1 MRKLFDRCHDGY
13 FFICQCILSF
23 STSGINTSGVSVD
36 GMDLCYQTN
45 FLGHF
50 LLTRLLL
57 KSLLKAKNFYASG
70 DDVEAGRV
78 VNLSSVTHHFSGC
91 NEARNGGQYF
101 NSSRKH
107 DKKWWNGK
115 VICFTYT
122 STIFY
127 TYFSCLTH

>member
-1 MRKLFDRCHDGY
+1 MIHFYMSLYLIIIFK
-13 FFICQCILSF
+13 
-23 STSGINTSGVSVD
+23 TSGINTSGVSVD

-91 NEARNGGQYF
+91 NEERNGGQYF
-101 NSSRKH
+101 NSSKKH
-107 DKKWWNGK
+107 DKKWWDGK
-115 VICFTYT
+115 VFCVTYA
-122 STIFY
+122 STLVL
-127 TYFSCLTH
+127 LTFHV

>member
-1 MRKLFDRCHDGY
+1 M
-13 FFICQCILSF
+13 
-23 STSGINTSGVSVD
+23 
-36 GMDLCYQTN
+36 
-45 FLGHF
+45 
-50 LLTRLLL
+50 TRLLL

-91 NEARNGGQYF
+91 NEPRNGGQYF

-115 VICFTYT
+115 VICVTFV
-122 STIFY
+122 STLVSY
-127 TYFSCLTH
+127 LLSCLTHCIRTVQRT